1 MEIQRRSMA
10 VSEDAD
16 VGLLPIQPSPRL
28 FGHDPLFIQNV
39 ADGYLTSTPANDET
53 SRESAVLVVIDVAGD
68 GRDRGELP
76 QTLKHVSISNISR
89 MKDFGHACKML
100 FDSRIIEPV
109 RIGNHSDSTL
119 PTLFYGVGTGCAPSE
134 SWTVFHW
141 KVKGSGVVLGS
152 VAISALSRSARPALI
167 GWVESHS
174 TRPFSF
180 SDSR

>member
-1 MEIQRRSMA
+1 MA

>member
-1 MEIQRRSMA
+1 MA

-16 VGLLPIQPSPRL
+16 VRLLPIQPGSRL
-28 FGHDPLFIQNV
+28 FGHDALFIQNV
-39 ADGYLTSTPANDET
+39 AEGYLPSTPANDET
-53 SRESAVLVVIDVAGD
+53 SRESAVLAVIHIAGY
-68 GRDRGELP
+68 GRDRSELP

-89 MKDFGHACKML
+89 VQDFGHACKML
-100 FDSRIIEPV
+100 FDSRIIKPV
-109 RIGNHSDSTL
+109 RIRDHADSKL
-119 PTLFYGVGTGCAPSE
+119 PTRLYGVGTGCAPSE